1 VKPFDL
7 DRIWPRRR
15 PGASLDPH
23 PAVPSDRS
31 NQQNIRRQ
39 ERLKTVLVRILKGSR
54 GLQLVPHAGPR
65 KLRWAPMP
73 RVLLPILGWLGLLS
87 SKDRAIAEES
97 AASISPTASPIMRY
111 AKRLDAVACW
121 LLRHGGDRVPLL
133 PRAHDALILRRSMRK
148 GLGYRPNLKE
158 PQTYNEKVGW
168 RILNDPNPLIKLTTD
183 KFAARDYVAQ
193 KVGTDVLIPI
203 IGVYEQAADIPWAEL
218 PSQFVL
224 KATHGC
230 EMTLIVYDKDA
241 VDQSAAIRKAAG
253 WLKQDYYELSRE
265 RAYRG
270 IRRRLVIE
278 KLLLDDQGRVPPDYK
293 VLVFHGRAALIRVH
307 NDRFGDHRVNFYD
320 REFVPMPVRQV
331 SLTSLSFQPPSGAEI
346 VIDLA
351 ERLAEDFDYARIDL
365 YFTRGKAWFGEIT
378 HHDGNAHVPFHP
390 SDFDAA
396 LGALWHLPY
405 TSNARRTRQHSLK
418 RGWTR
423 RGDGMT
429 MPRAADQEFR
439 EVRCRGDGFGNLLRQ
454 RLDALNSQRRT
465 NAIIDHPDGGS
476 TLKVSP
482 AKM

>member
-1 VKPFDL
+1 MKPFDL
-7 DRIWPRRR
+7 DRIWPRR
-15 PGASLDPH
+15 PGASLDLI
-23 PAVPSDRS
+23 RQYLQTGL

-39 ERLKTVLVRILKGSR
+39 ERLTTVLVRILKGSQ
-54 GLQLVPHAGPR
+54 GLRLVPRLWPR
-65 KLRWAPMP
+65 KLRWAGPP
-73 RVLLPILGWLGLLS
+73 RVLFPILGWLGLFS
-87 SKDRAIAEES
+87 NKGRVISEEPAGS
-97 AASISPTASPIMRY
+97 MSPTASPIMRC
-111 AKRLDAVACW
+111 AKRLDAAACW
-121 LLRHGGDRVPLL
+121 LLRHGGDRLPVL
-133 PRAHDALILRRSMRK
+133 PRAHDELILRRSMRK

-183 KFAARDYVAQ
+183 KLAARDYVAR

-265 RAYRG
+265 RAYRD
-270 IRRRLVIE
+270 IPRRLVIE

-293 VLVFHGRAALIRVH
+293 ILVFHGRAALIRVH
-307 NDRFGDHRVNFYD
+307 NDRFGDHRVNYYD
-320 REFVPMPVRQV
+320 REFVPIPVRQV

>member
-7 DRIWPRRR
+7 DRICHHPN
-15 PGASLDPH
+15 PGASLDPIRQYLQTG
-23 PAVPSDRS
+23 V
-31 NQQNIRRQ
+31 NQQNIRRP
-39 ERLKTVLVRILKGSR
+39 ERLTTVLVRILKGSQ
-54 GLQLVPHAGPR
+54 GLQLVPRAGPR
-65 KLRWAPMP
+65 KLSWAAPP
-73 RVLLPILGWLGLLS
+73 RVLLPVLGWLGLLS
-87 SKDRAIAEES
+87 SKDRAISQES
-97 AASISPTASPIMRY
+97 AGSMSPTASPIMRY
-111 AKRLDAVACW
+111 AKRLDAAACW
-121 LLRHGGDRVPLL
+121 LLRHGGDRIPVL
-133 PRAHDALILRRSMRK
+133 PRAHDELILRRSMRK

-183 KFAARDYVAQ
+183 KLAARDYVAR

-203 IGVYEQAADIPWAEL
+203 IGVYEHAADIPWADL

-224 KATHGC
+224 KASHGC

-265 RAYRG
+265 RAYRD
-270 IRRRLVIE
+270 IPRRLVIE

-293 VLVFHGRAALIRVH
+293 ILVFHGRAALIRVH
-307 NDRFGDHRVNFYD
+307 NDRFGDHRVNYYD
-320 REFVPMPVRQV
+320 REFVPIPVRQV

-346 VIDLA
+346 LIDLA

-378 HHDGNAHVPFHP
+378 HHDGNAHVPFQP

-405 TSNARRTRQHSLK
+405 TSSARRARRHSLN

-423 RGDGMT
+423 RRDGMT
-429 MPRAADQEFR
+429 MPSAADHGLR
-439 EVRCRGDGFGNLLRQ
+439 EVN
-454 RLDALNSQRRT
+454 
-465 NAIIDHPDGGS
+465 
-476 TLKVSP
+476 V
-482 AKM
+482 